1 MSNILE
7 AEYKPSFNRK
17 RGATLHPFKKSGR
30 KYFISLI
37 FSGVPVNLINEQC
50 RNIFL
55 NGCKVAPLF
64 LLNEGLYSAFL
75 PIKYVLKKIGDY
87 FALLYLDK
95 NLNIAV
101 LNILSIND

>member
-55 NGCKVAPLF
+55 
-64 LLNEGLYSAFL
+64 
-75 PIKYVLKKIGDY
+75 
-87 FALLYLDK
+87 
-95 NLNIAV
+95 
-101 LNILSIND
+101 